1 MNIKRCIGL
10 MMVIIF
16 CQSVYPAIARSLT
29 VDHRAAINFN
39 RIPADTFSS
48 IRSSFNIYYGHTSH
62 GSQVMS
68 GLSMLENE
76 NVGLYRKP
84 HIQERGTDLGNS
96 GWDQRT
102 RGYLNTHP
110 QTNLVMWSWCGQ
122 LSWYS
127 ESAVNDYL
135 GKMSRLEADY
145 PNIIFV
151 YMTGHLDGSGP
162 SGTLHRNNTR
172 IRGFCSANGKVL
184 FDFADIESYDPDGN
198 YYPNGSDGCQWCF
211 TWCETHDCPD
221 CNSCAHSHCFNCYQ
235 KGKAFWWMLAHLD
248 GASMPGSSDDD
259 SSTCF
264 IMTTVMNFFR

>member
-1 MNIKRCIGL
+1 ML
-10 MMVIIF
+10 VIIF
-16 CQSVYPAIARSLT
+16 CQGVYPTIARSLT
-29 VDHRAAINFN
+29 VDHRAVINFN
-39 RIPADTFSS
+39 RIPVNSFSS

-76 NVGLYRKP
+76 NVGLYRQP
-84 HIQERGTDLGNS
+84 RISERGSDLGNS

-102 RGYLNTHP
+102 RDYLNTHS

-127 ESAVNDYL
+127 EDAVNDYL
-135 GKMSRLEADY
+135 GKMNRLEADY
-145 PNIIFV
+145 PNIVFV

-172 IRGFCSANGKVL
+172 IRGFCAANDKVL

-198 YYPNGSDGCQWCF
+198 YYPNGSDDYQWCF
-211 TWCETHDCPD
+211 TWCEAHDCPD
-221 CNSCAHSHCFNCYQ
+221 CNTCAHSHCFNCYQ

-248 GASMPGSSDDD
+248 GASMPESSDDD

-264 IMTTVMNFFR
+264 IMTMAMDFFR